1 MSEMSRRDCRSCA
14 RERLARRA
22 DHGIE
27 ACKIARC
34 RARLISKALLE
45 TPLMHCPSFLRLT
58 LAAAAAALAVSA
70 CQSRDRAE
78 SSDSGLLGGLFGGGS
93 RSVSDQAEAG
103 IGVNSYLWRS
113 SLDVLS
119 FMPLS
124 EVDPFGGVI
133 ITDWYSN
140 PEAPTER
147 FRATVFIL
155 DTRLRADALSVQI
168 FKQLAA
174 EDGRWVDA
182 AVDPATRIQIE
193 NAILTRARQLR
204 ISQIQG

>member
-1 MSEMSRRDCRSCA
+1 MNSPRM
-14 RERLARRA
+14 
-22 DHGIE
+22 
-27 ACKIARC
+27 
-34 RARLISKALLE
+34 
-45 TPLMHCPSFLRLT
+45 LRLT
-58 LAAAAAALAVSA
+58 AAAAAAAALAVSA
-70 CQSRDRAE
+70 CQSNDRAE
-78 SSDSGLLGGLFGGGS
+78 TEDRGLLGGLFGGSG
-93 RSVSDQAEAG
+93 SVSDQQEAG

-140 PEAPTER
+140 PELPTER

-168 FKQLAA
+168 FKQMAA
-174 EDGRWVDA
+174 EDGRWVDG

-204 ISQIQG
+204 ISQIEG